1 MSDLDN
7 FIEGQQVTDT
17 TTEFKK
23 FSADDKVSID
33 FGAGKDVLDIPKGK
47 IVLNMTKDYI
57 EQKRSE
63 LTAGLV
69 DSCGILVHVA
79 GKYPIL
85 KSSISTPAMYHTCNT
100 TVGAIK
106 EDTAMKIKLD
116 VEDENPI
123 IVLDW
128 MLLDDLLSVFSSK
141 DIVTLILN
149 FENMKIQAKVKNR
162 IRTKTMNSY
171 SSEFGLSEPEFGVRK
186 EDGDNIYSHDGID
199 FTTIIEVKASVLKE
213 INSLSKKFDSEV
225 TKYKIDDGKFIVRLD
240 KEDDWFK
247 DTFDIFSIKG
257 NDNVEVSFGS
267 GLEEFLAIPSASEL
281 VTIYMGTNMPMLMIS
296 KGKNRISRTLLL
308 NIPAK

>member
-1 MSDLDN
+1 
-7 FIEGQQVTDT
+7 
-17 TTEFKK
+17 
-23 FSADDKVSID
+23 
-33 FGAGKDVLDIPKGK
+33 
-47 IVLNMTKDYI
+47 MTKDYI